1 MFDQTHWVPV
11 QQRQP
16 LPTFYYHAHFLEL
29 VDFVAGHYAHAFLD
43 EHVRFVEEFR
53 ALPGLVQKYYVK
65 LDRPNQYGGIYVW
78 DSMEALSAYRES
90 DLAASIPSAYKV
102 RGQPTVEVLHALFQ
116 LRE

>member
-1 MFDQTHWVPV
+1 MQRRQREGGAKVLV
-11 QQRQP
+11 QIVKFESE
-16 LPTFYYHAHFLEL
+16 LPEDDVIATAKE
-29 VDFVAGHYAHAFLD
+29 
-43 EHVRFVEEFR
+43 RIEEFR